1 MISLRKWQLSDAT
14 DLAHIMNNRR
24 VQNNLRDGLP
34 FPYTAADAEDF
45 ISGLMAAGDEPCRA
59 RAILLD
65 GRVVGSISVSRM
77 ENVHRF
83 TAEIGFCLAEEF
95 WGRGIMSE
103 AIGLFCTELFEETDI
118 MRVFAAAYVH
128 NTSSRRALEKAGFSL
143 EGIMPCSA
151 VKNSMVTDMA
161 LYGLT
166 RARDEYP
173 LRRLSAGEIPEAL
186 ELAWKVFLEF
196 EAPEYSE
203 EGIQAFRAALDDD
216 NRNRHMDFYGAFDG
230 DRLVGML
237 AMRAPQHVSSFF
249 VDPAYHRRGIGRRL
263 FEAMRGEYELQ
274 EFTVNSSP
282 YAVEVYRRLGFEATD
297 EEQCEDGIRYT
308 PMVLKEK

>member
-1 MISLRKWQLSDAT
+1 MTAGRARRKGCKMISLRKWQLSDAA

-34 FPYTAADAEDF
+34 FPYTAADGEDF
-45 ISGLMAAGDEPCRA
+45 ISGLMVAGDEPCRA

-65 GRVVGSISVSRM
+65 GRVVGSISASRM

-95 WGRGIMSE
+95 WGRGIMSK

-128 NTSSRRALEKAGFSL
+128 NTGSRRTLEKAGFSL

-161 LYGLT
+161 LYGLVRSNAKT
-166 RARDEYP
+166 ESGTSR
-173 LRRLSAGEIPEAL
+173 G
-186 ELAWKVFLEF
+186 
-196 EAPEYSE
+196 YSE
-203 EGIQAFRAALDDD
+203 V
-216 NRNRHMDFYGAFDG
+216 G
-230 DRLVGML
+230 DSDWNC
-237 AMRAPQHVSSFF
+237 Q
-249 VDPAYHRRGIGRRL
+249 
-263 FEAMRGEYELQ
+263 
-274 EFTVNSSP
+274 SP
-282 YAVEVYRRLGFEATD
+282 L
-297 EEQCEDGIRYT
+297 
-308 PMVLKEK
+308 MNHN